1 MLKSFMEIDKLI
13 KKFGEPYSKV
23 LGIDLDSKKE
33 SEIFKWFL
41 ASILFGKRIGE
52 NIAIKTYKTFVKYNV
67 LTPKKI
73 LDAGWDELVRILD
86 EGGYVRY
93 DFSTATKLLEIS
105 KKMLKDY
112 GSLTNLYK
120 KAKDAKDLEQK
131 LLEFKGVGP
140 VTVNIFLR
148 ELRVVWPK
156 SDTGL
161 CPLSLKAAKRL
172 RIKLEKGRTKKFIR
186 FEVALLRLWNHFYK
200 KGKKPEI

>member
-1 MLKSFMEIDKLI
+1 MKFDNLV
-13 KKFGEPYSKV
+13 KKYGQPYSEL
-23 LGIDLDSKKE
+23 LGIKLDVKKD

-52 NIAIKTYKTFVKYNV
+52 NIAIKTYKTFEKYNM
-67 LTPKKI
+67 LTPRKI

-93 DFSTATKLLEIS
+93 DFSTADKLLDIY
-105 KKMLKDY
+105 KTLLNRY

-120 KAKDAKDLEQK
+120 KSKDAKDLEQR
-131 LLEFKGVGP
+131 LLEFKGIGP

-156 SDTGL
+156 SDTAI
-161 CPLSLKAAKRL
+161 CPLSLKAAK
-172 RIKLEKGRTKKFIR
+172 KLKLKLKKEKTKKFIR
-186 FEVALLRLWNHFYK
+186 TEVALLRLWKNFYK
-200 KGKKPEI
+200 KGKKPQF